1 MTQQLVSVDAHRHR
15 SNQVAYWALS
25 QGLQKGDVV
34 ALIMPSCPDY
44 GKKRKETGN
53 ALHLPFDQLLVDE
66 TCVSL
71 LGATAPARYSHNLD
85 PDARGGHAGL
95 GFPTHSKCSRGPGCL
110 NQKGKA
116 GKCAL
121 H

>member
-1 MTQQLVSVDAHRHR
+1 MTQQAVSVDAHRHR

-44 GKKRKETGN
+44 GKRRKETGN
-53 ALHLPFDQLLVDE
+53 SWHLPVAQLLVDE

-71 LGATAPARYSHNLD
+71 LGMATPARYSHNSD
-85 PDARGGHAGL
+85 PDARGGHADL
-95 GFPTHSKCSRGPGCL
+95 DFPTHSFLTWAWVPQPYR
-110 NQKGKA
+110 
-116 GKCAL
+116 
-121 H
+121 